1 MKLNLLTP
9 ERKAVF
15 DTEITEVTIPAYSGE
30 MTIKPGHAPLITTLG
45 TGIISYKVSGKES
58 VQKAVI
64 SWGYCE
70 VAPETVNVLAEFM
83 QTKEEVSEEIA
94 KKQIQDNE
102 QKLAKQT
109 LADDEFEAAIT
120 EVEKAKAGLRL
131 LN

>member
-9 ERKAVF
+9 EKKAVF

-45 TGIISYKVSGKES
+45 TGIISYKVAGQDSAK
-58 VQKAVI
+58 KAVI

-70 VAPETVNVLAEFM
+70 VAPEAVNVLAEFM
-83 QTKEEVSEEIA
+83 QTKEEVSEEGA
-94 KKQIQDNE
+94 KKQIQENE
-102 QKLAKQT
+102 SKLAKQT

>member
-30 MTIKPGHAPLITTLG
+30 MTILAGHSPLITTLG
-45 TGIISYKVSGKES
+45 TGMIKYKVKGEDKTH
-58 VQKAVI
+58 KALI

-70 VAPETVNVLAEFM
+70 IVPGVVNVLAEFM
-83 QTKEEVSEEIA
+83 QTKEEVVEETA
-94 KKQIQDNE
+94 KKQIIESE

-109 LADDEFEAAIT
+109 LTDDEFEKTIS
-120 EVEKAKAGLRL
+120 EIQKARTGLQL